1 MQAKQPCTNCC
12 QVMTPVICLIFAFL
26 IKKLASDN
34 LPNGVL
40 YGDNT
45 FPYVFG
51 NNKLLDTNSLRIDKN
66 TFQPIPNSPSRT
78 IPLQWYLYECVDQC
92 PSSTLLGAYDGL
104 AEQSQPDGATL
115 LGSIVNDNS
124 QNITGNVQLDYYN
137 NGTASQR
144 FLPFFIETQ
153 GNLNQDIY
161 DRVEKV

>member
-1 MQAKQPCTNCC
+1 
-12 QVMTPVICLIFAFL
+12 MTPVIRLIFAFL
-26 IKKLASDN
+26 HQKLA
-34 LPNGVL
+34 
-40 YGDNT
+40 
-45 FPYVFG
+45 
-51 NNKLLDTNSLRIDKN
+51 NNPAQWSAIWGQHLSLCFRKQIYILNSLQIDKN
-66 TFQPIPNSPSRT
+66 TLQVDPNSPSRT

-161 DRVEKV
+161 DRAIRTS